1 MIGIFIIRP
10 EENIQGETEKP
21 QEARGI
27 TLKSGDEALQDR
39 KGAPFLV
46 TSSRLFDLQRWEVGH
61 CGVFIIFGDVE
72 LGFVKVQG

>member
-1 MIGIFIIRP
+1 LIGIFIIRP

-27 TLKSGDEALQDR
+27 TLKSGDEALKDR
-39 KGAPFLV
+39 EGAPFLV
-46 TSSRLFDLQRWEVGH
+46 TSSRLIGLQRWKAGQY
-61 CGVFIIFGDVE
+61 GVFAIFGDVE

>member
-1 MIGIFIIRP
+1 LIGNFIIRP

-39 KGAPFLV
+39 EGTPFLV
-46 TSSRLFDLQRWEVGH
+46 TSSRLFDLQRWIAGKY
-61 CGVFIIFGDVE
+61 GVFIIFGEVE